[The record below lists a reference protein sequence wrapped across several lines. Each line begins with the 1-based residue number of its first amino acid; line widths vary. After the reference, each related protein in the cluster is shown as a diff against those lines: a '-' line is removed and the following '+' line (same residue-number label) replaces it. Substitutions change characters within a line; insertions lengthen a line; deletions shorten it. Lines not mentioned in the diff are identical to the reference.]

1 MHLLTHPEI
10 VDAINAQ
17 IGREFSASHNY
28 VAIGAY
34 FGSENLPE
42 LSAHFYAQAEEEKD
56 HAMKFVHYIIDVGGR
71 VTIPAIASYS
81 DNFASAEA
89 AVQVSLDAEL
99 MVTAEINKIVD
110 MSIRHNDHTTHNFLR
125 WFVSEQLEE
134 VSSMEELLRMVQ
146 RASEAAGE
154 SGLLRVEEYL
164 ARKNGGKGKKKKGSH
179 SWDSGD

>member
-1 MHLLTHPEI
+1 MHLLTQPEI

-28 VAIGAY
+28 VVIAAY
-34 FGSENLPE
+34 FGAENLPE

-56 HAMKFVHYIIDVGGR
+56 HAMKFVHYVVEIGGK
-71 VTIPAIASYS
+71 VAIPPIASYQAE
-81 DNFASAEA
+81 FASSEA

-99 MVTAEINKIVD
+99 TVTSEINKLMD
-110 MSIRHNDHTTHNFLR
+110 LSIKHNDHTTANFLR

-146 RASEAAGE
+146 RAGE
-154 SGLLRVEEYL
+154 DGLLRVEEYL
-164 ARKNGGKGKKKKGSH
+164 ARKNGPRGNKASYGNSA
-179 SWDSGD
+179 D